1 MFAKAIVA
9 CALLVVVHGG
19 LIASPHGAV
28 SSQSIVLGHP
38 APAYAAPAYA
48 APAYAAPAL
57 AAPAYGLGYGLGHGA
72 VVAHAPI
79 AHAVAAPVEVYSHP
93 RYQFNY
99 GVADG
104 HTGDRKSQWETR
116 DGDVVKGQYQL
127 VEPDGTIRTVNY
139 SADDHNGFNA
149 VVSRQGHAAHPGP
162 AVIILATAFIA
173 VSAQDHYSNGH
184 ASSSQSFSQG
194 ISHNPHGYQNYYQ
207 NGYQQGY
214 NVQPIAIQA
223 PSYHSAPIAHQT
235 LTVQHAT
242 PIRHVAPVYEHA
254 PVISHAAP
262 IISHAAPIISH
273 AAPLIS
279 HSSPIISQVSQ
290 YTPTHTS
297 IAHATPIIAHAAP
310 IHQSVHYSA
319 PTIQQAPVHYN
330 QQYATGH
337 QEYYSH
343 PKYEFEYSV
352 NDPHTG
358 DIKSQHEARDGD
370 HVAGSYSL
378 HEADGSVRTV
388 HYNADGHNGFNA
400 HVEHSE
406 PSKHIQPVQQ
416 YVVPQHNYHH

>member
-1 MFAKAIVA
+1 M
-9 CALLVVVHGG
+9 
-19 LIASPHGAV
+19 
-28 SSQSIVLGHP
+28 
-38 APAYAAPAYA
+38 
-48 APAYAAPAL
+48 
-57 AAPAYGLGYGLGHGA
+57 
-72 VVAHAPI
+72 
-79 AHAVAAPVEVYSHP
+79 YS
-93 RYQFNY
+93 
-99 GVADG
+99 
-104 HTGDRKSQWETR
+104 K
-116 DGDVVKGQYQL
+116 
-127 VEPDGTIRTVNY
+127 
-139 SADDHNGFNA
+139 
-149 VVSRQGHAAHPGP
+149 
-162 AVIILATAFIA
+162 VIILAAALIA

-242 PIRHVAPVYEHA
+242 PIRHVAPVFEHA

-319 PTIQQAPVHYN
+319 PTIQHAPVHYN

-378 HEADGSVRTV
+378 HEADGSAYPKYAFDYKVEDHHTGDIKSQHELRDGDVVKGVYALHQPDGSERVIICLSLLVAAVVAQYGHGHGSAYSSQHFIKHDGHPEIVQVHGHHGNGHHDYHTHPHYTFDYKVEDPHTGDMKSQHESRDGDVVKGVYSLHQPDGSLRTV
-388 HYNADGHNGFNA
+388 HYHGD
-400 HVEHSE
+400 
-406 PSKHIQPVQQ
+406 
-416 YVVPQHNYHH
+416 HHTGLSACRCWSLLS